1 MEAPLSAFFE
11 FYQFPT
17 GRRLFALAQVMK
29 RAADAKL
36 PDVVKHCNAAL
47 AHDRHCL
54 DLERRW
60 AGIAAEARGKGP
72 PPVALPT
79 SPGTLQLDALI
90 DRTLTAIRDQAQNQ
104 TLGTAPD
111 DPIRGVAASLLK
123 EIFPSNVQDVTG
135 LPFVEELAAVEN
147 ILGKLTGKALAPAV
161 KELGLER
168 LVSSLVG
175 LTDQYRAALQA
186 PAPET
191 LAFGQ
196 VRAARAEGQDLLL
209 QTVAIVLGKFFRN
222 TPEDAT
228 ARAELLGPIL
238 EQQRAIAAAL
248 KGRRA
253 VVEDVNPETGEPDP
267 NATAPVP
274 AGAGAPGQGGGG
286 AAEG

>member
-1 MEAPLSAFFE
+1 MEAPLSAFFD

-29 RAADAKL
+29 RAAARKL
-36 PDVVKHCNAAL
+36 PDVAKHCNAAL
-47 AHDRHCL
+47 AHDRNCL

-72 PPVALPT
+72 VVATP
-79 SPGTLQLDALI
+79 SASASTLKLDALV

-104 TLGTAPD
+104 TLGAAPD
-111 DPIRGVAASLLK
+111 DPIFGMVGSFLK

-147 ILGKLTGKALAPAV
+147 IVDKLTGKALAPAV

-168 LVSSLVG
+168 LVNRLVG

-222 TPEDAT
+222 TPEDAE

-253 VVEDVNPETGEPDP
+253 VEDVNPETGEPDP
-267 NATAPVP
+267 NAAAPVP
-274 AGAGAPGQGGGG
+274 AGAVPAPGQGGGE
-286 AAEG
+286 ADD